1 MPDYT
6 KPLPTPDPV
15 TKPYWDS
22 VKAHAMQ
29 LQKCGDCGKFVFYPR
44 AVCPHCFSRD
54 LKWTPVSGKGKIY
67 GFTISHQKVIQ
78 SFASEVPY
86 VIALVELEEGA
97 RMMTNLVGVEPDPT
111 KIKVGMDV
119 IVQYDDVT
127 EAMTLPKFKPV

>member
-29 LQKCGDCGKFVFYPR
+29 LQKCSDCGKFVFYPR

-97 RMMTNLVGVEPDPT
+97 RMMTNLVGVEPDST
-111 KIKVGMDV
+111 QIKVGMDV